1 MKIDSSVKAT
11 GSLPSN
17 DGRARSAKESP
28 KAESSNAGSER
39 VELSSLSSRMLQMEE
54 AISNAPV
61 VDTAKVDEIKQAMSE
76 GRFKVNTEKVADGLI
91 ESVRQM
97 LSAQQVGQDLQT
109 GISQWF
115 TPAKGINRVEV
126 RSEVVD
132 AIADVVVDLKV
143 LLAGA
148 PAPVE
153 AT

>member
-1 MKIDSSVKAT
+1 MKIDNSVKAT

-54 AISNAPV
+54 AISNTPV
-61 VDTAKVDEIKQAMSE
+61 VDSTKVDEIKQAMSE

-97 LSAQQVGQDLQT
+97 LSTQQA
-109 GISQWF
+109 SQ
-115 TPAKGINRVEV
+115 A
-126 RSEVVD
+126 
-132 AIADVVVDLKV
+132 
-143 LLAGA
+143 
-148 PAPVE
+148 
-153 AT
+153 